1 MSGRQSAGPAPG
13 RPARRGGATGSRT
26 VSRFDATGPD
36 FTRFSFRTL
45 RQYYRGEFAAATAVN
60 LAYRGSVII
69 WLVSSLIQPIV
80 LIIVWRTVAGP
91 SGQVGGYTADRFVS
105 YFAIMLLVDH
115 LSFIWLMWE
124 FEWRVREGAFAPL
137 LLRPIHPIHKDII
150 DTSSYKIIGL
160 VAVLPAVVIMIIG
173 FGGDLSGITPTAV
186 IAFVPAMIGAM
197 VLRFIVE
204 WVLALSAFWLT
215 KVSALNNLYFSIRT
229 FLSGGFAP
237 LSVLPPVI
245 ATIATWSPFPWS
257 QAFVVNV
264 LMGERTGTDILIG
277 YAAQAGW
284 IVVMLLVLRLVW
296 SRAVRR
302 FTAVGS

>member
-1 MSGRQSAGPAPG
+1 MSSLETKRSAA
-13 RPARRGGATGSRT
+13 A
-26 VSRFDATGPD
+26 PD
-36 FTRFSFRTL
+36 FGRFSWRVL
-45 RQYYRGEFAAATAVN
+45 RQYYRGEFAASTAVN

-91 SGQVGGYTADRFVS
+91 TGSVGGYSADRFVT

-115 LSFIWLMWE
+115 LTFIWLMWE
-124 FEWRVREGAFAPL
+124 FEWRIRQGAFSPL

-150 DTSSYKIIGL
+150 DTTSYKIIGL
-160 VAVLPAVVIMIIG
+160 VAVLPAVIILIVA
-173 FGGDLSGITPTAV
+173 FDGDVSGITPLQVA
-186 IAFVPAMIGAM
+186 AFVPALVGAA
-197 VLRFIVE
+197 VLRFLVE

-237 LSVLPPVI
+237 LSVLPSAF
-245 ATIATWSPFPWS
+245 ATVATWSPFPWA

-264 LMGERTGTDILIG
+264 AMGETTGRDILIG

-284 IVVMLLVLRLVW
+284 IVLALIVLRLVW

-302 FTAVGS
+302 YAAVGA

>member
-1 MSGRQSAGPAPG
+1 MSGQLL
-13 RPARRGGATGSRT
+13 RR
-26 VSRFDATGPD
+26 DGPD
-36 FTRFSFRTL
+36 FARFSPRVL
-45 RQYYRGEFAAATAVN
+45 AQYYRGEFAAATAVN

-69 WLVSSLIQPIV
+69 WLVTGLIQPIV

-91 SGQVGGYTADRFVS
+91 TGVVGGYTADRFVS
-105 YFAIMLLVDH
+105 YFAIMMLVDH
-115 LSFIWLMWE
+115 LTFIWLMWE
-124 FEWRVREGAFAPL
+124 FEWRVREGQFSPL

-150 DTSSYKIIGL
+150 ATTSYKVVGL
-160 VAVLPAVVIMIIG
+160 AAVLPAAVIMIIA
-173 FGGDLSGITPTAV
+173 FGGDLGGITVGRLLA
-186 IAFVPAMIGAM
+186 AVPALVGAM
-197 VLRFIVE
+197 VLRFILE

-237 LSVLPPVI
+237 LSVLPGVV

-264 LMGERTGTDILIG
+264 VMGETTGSDVLIG

-284 IVVMLLVLRLVW
+284 IVVMLVVLRFVW

-302 FTAVGS
+302 YSAVGT